1 MRIADYF
8 EMAAE
13 RHPTQEAFV
22 DDNGRIDYASAAAF
36 MHAVARRIAA
46 HPDLPPGAGIAIYSP
61 NDARV
66 SMLQL
71 GINRADR
78 MWVLIHTRNS
88 VETNAAT
95 IAFADTKLVI
105 FHSAFETAVPAIRAA
120 TSPDMKF
127 VCIDRDSEHGPSL
140 KTWLGGD
147 DRSPYP
153 ATREDPLAAAFMV
166 PTGGTTG
173 VPKAVVHTHRSTEIS
188 AASLAQAIAIDDTAR
203 HLAVAPLTH
212 AAGFMALCFAA
223 AGGVNVILPGFD
235 LDRVLASIASE
246 RITHLY
252 VPPTALYALLAHPGL
267 KHTDL
272 SSLRCLVIGAAPV
285 APAKFKEAVA
295 AFGPIVHEGYGQTE
309 ALLPVTLKRP
319 GDYLRPDG
327 SFDEA
332 ILRSAGRAGPFVRVA
347 IMSADGTLLPPGETG
362 EIVVQSSMVMK
373 GYHKMPQ
380 ETEDVSRLGWHHTT
394 DVGFRDAQG
403 FITIVDRMKDMIVS
417 GGFNIYPAEIE
428 AAVAELM
435 PVQECA
441 VIGVPDEKWG
451 EAVKAV
457 VLLKPGASLAEA
469 DVIEHCKTRIGS
481 MKAPKSVEFWPDL
494 PRSVVG
500 KVLKREIRKRYWHDQ
515 WRAV

>member
-13 RHPTQEAFV
+13 RHPTQEAFI
-22 DDNGRIDYASAAAF
+22 DDNARVDYATAAAF

-46 HPDLPPGAGIAIYSP
+46 DADLPSGTGIAIYSP

-78 MWVLIHTRNS
+78 TWVLIHTRNS

-95 IAFADTKLVI
+95 IAFADTRLVL
-105 FHSAFETAVPAIRAA
+105 FHSSFAAAVPAIRAA
-120 TSPDMKF
+120 TSAAMKF
-127 VCIDRDSEHGPSL
+127 VCIDRDSDHGPSL
-140 KTWLGGD
+140 TAWLGNAGGGF
-147 DRSPYP
+147 P
-153 ATREDPLAAAFMV
+153 AVQEDPLAAAFMV

-173 VPKAVVHTHRSTEIS
+173 LPRAVVHTHRSTEIS
-188 AASLAQAIAIDDTAR
+188 AAALAQAIAIDDSAR

-223 AGGVNVILPGFD
+223 AGAVNIILPSFD
-235 LDRVLASIASE
+235 LARVLSSIAKD

-252 VPPTALYALLAHPGL
+252 VPPTALYALLAHPQL
-267 KHTDL
+267 KQTDL
-272 SSLRCLVIGAAPV
+272 SSLRCLVVGAAPV

-295 AFGPIVHEGYGQTE
+295 VFGPIVYEGYGQTE
-309 ALLPVTLKRP
+309 TLLPITLKRP
-319 GDYLRPDG
+319 GDYLHADG
-327 SFDEA
+327 GFDEA
-332 ILRSAGRAGPFVRVA
+332 ALRSAGRPGPFVRVA
-347 IMSADGTLLPPGETG
+347 IMDPDGRLLPPGERG

-373 GYHKMPQ
+373 GYHKMAK
-380 ETEDVSRLGWHHTT
+380 ETEEVSRFGWHHTT
-394 DVGFRDAQG
+394 DVGFRDAAG
-403 FITIVDRMKDMIVS
+403 FVTIVDRIKDVIVS

-428 AAVAELM
+428 AAASELA

-457 VLLKPGASLAEA
+457 VLLKPGAALTEAE
-469 DVIEHCKTRIGS
+469 VIAHCKTRLGS
-481 MKAPKSVEFWPDL
+481 VKAPKSVEFWQDL

-500 KVLKREIRKRYWHDQ
+500 KVLKREIRTRYWQDN

>member
-1 MRIADYF
+1 MRIADYV

-13 RHPTQEAFV
+13 RHPTREVFV
-22 DDNGRIDYASAAAF
+22 DDNGRIDYPTAAAF
-36 MHAVARRIAA
+36 MNTVACRIAA
-46 HPDLPPGAGIAIYSP
+46 HPDLPPGSGIAIYSP

-95 IAFADTKLVI
+95 IAFADTKLVL
-105 FHSAFETAVPAIRAA
+105 FHSAFEAAMPTIRAA
-120 TSPDMKF
+120 TSPAMKF
-127 VCIDRDSEHGPSL
+127 VCIDRDSDHGPSL
-140 KTWLGGD
+140 ETWLAGAD
-147 DRSPYP
+147 KTFP
-153 ATREDPLAAAFMV
+153 ATQEDPLAAAFMV

-173 VPKAVVHTHRSTEIS
+173 VPRAVVHTHRSTEIS
-188 AASLAQAIAIDDTAR
+188 AASLAQAIAIDDNSR

-223 AGGVNVILPGFD
+223 AGGVNIILPGFD

-252 VPPTALYALLAHPGL
+252 VPPTALYAVLAHPKL
-267 KHTDL
+267 KQTDL

-295 AFGPIVHEGYGQTE
+295 VFGPIVYEGYGQTE
-309 ALLPVTLKRP
+309 ALLPLTLKRP
-319 GDYLRPDG
+319 GDYLRADG

-332 ILRSAGRAGPFVRVA
+332 ILRSAGRPGPFVRVA
-347 IMSADGTLLPPGETG
+347 IMSPEGKLLPPGEPG

-373 GYHKMPQ
+373 GYHKMPK
-380 ETEDVSRLGWHHTT
+380 ETEEVSRLGWHHTT

-403 FITIVDRMKDMIVS
+403 FITIVDRIKDVIVS

-428 AAVAELM
+428 AAASELP
-435 PVQECA
+435 PVLECS
-441 VIGVPDEKWG
+441 VVGVPDEKWG

-457 VLLKPGASLAEA
+457 IQLKPGAALTEAE
-469 DVIEHCKTRIGS
+469 VIEHCKARLGS
-481 MKAPKSVEFWPDL
+481 MKAPKSVEFWPEL